1 MSGMP
6 WPSGDAGSSHGG
18 DQQVL
23 LPPAPTRE
31 DRSQR
36 REQALRKIAWSKAI
50 SEYLRGD
57 CQYQWIPIDQ
67 VLRYFEISRSVLDG
81 VINERMTVRSVSREV
96 DGVTLVT
103 EEIKG
108 NRSTRST
115 TGSTWRSR
123 QSE

>member
-1 MSGMP
+1 M
-6 WPSGDAGSSHGG
+6 
-18 DQQVL
+18 L

-36 REQALRKIAWSKAI
+36 REQALRKIAWSKAL

-57 CQYQWIPIDQ
+57 CQYAWIPIDQ
-67 VLRYFEISRSVLDG
+67 ILRHFRISRIMLDSI
-81 VINERMTVRSVSREV
+81 INERMSVRSTSREV

-115 TGSTWRSR
+115 TGSTSRS
-123 QSE
+123 